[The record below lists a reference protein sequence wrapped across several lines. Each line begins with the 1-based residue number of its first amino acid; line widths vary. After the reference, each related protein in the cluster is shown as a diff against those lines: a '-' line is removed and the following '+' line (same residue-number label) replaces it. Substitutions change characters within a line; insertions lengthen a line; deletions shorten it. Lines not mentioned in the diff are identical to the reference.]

1 MSTSRLQ
8 HWILILAIFMA
19 TFVLPVSA
27 RAAYPDQP
35 IRIICG
41 YAAGSGADVIVRY
54 FAAKLE
60 RFAGQSIIVENRP
73 GAFGNIATQATVSAK
88 PDGYRIMLSGTATV
102 VGNLFLIKDIP
113 FDPIKDLQPVSSL
126 LRNGFI
132 LTTSPNG
139 KVNSVAELI
148 ASLKGKATA
157 KYGQSSG
164 NSLASAELFLAQAG
178 LTSQRVNYKSSAEM
192 VPDIASGEL
201 DFGMIDA
208 VFAIAQARQNRVKLL
223 AATPSTRVPGAPDV
237 LPMAEA
243 GLPGYAFAANWAAW
257 FPKGT
262 PPEIVKQ
269 MHDWLDQIVK
279 SRETKEF
286 LANNGADP
294 LPNTVE
300 GTQALIMSDY
310 DTWARV
316 AAAAKLEKQ

>member
-1 MSTSRLQ
+1 MSYSRLQ
-8 HWILILAIFMA
+8 RWILVSAIFAMTCA
-19 TFVLPVSA
+19 LPISA

-35 IRIICG
+35 IRMICG
-41 YAAGSGADVIVRY
+41 YVAGGGADIIVRY

-60 RFAGQSIIVENRP
+60 KLTGQTVIVENRP

-132 LTTSPNG
+132 LATSPTS
-139 KVNSVAELI
+139 KVNSVTELV

-164 NSLASAELFLAQAG
+164 NSLASAELFMAQTGIAA
-178 LTSQRVNYKSSAEM
+178 QRVNYKSSAEM
-192 VPDIASGEL
+192 VPDVVSGEL
-201 DFGMIDA
+201 DFAMIDA
-208 VFAIAQARQNRVKLL
+208 VFAIAQAKQNRVKLL
-223 AATPSTRVPGAPDV
+223 AATPSTRIPGAPDV
-237 LPMAEA
+237 PTMEQA
-243 GLPGYAFAANWAAW
+243 GVPGYAFAANWAAW

-269 MHDWLDQIVK
+269 MHDWLNQIVR
-279 SRETKEF
+279 SPETKEF

-300 GTQALIMSDY
+300 GTQAMIMSDY

-316 AAAAKLEKQ
+316 AAVAKLEKQ

>member
-1 MSTSRLQ
+1 MNRLQ
-8 HWILILAIFMA
+8 RWVLIFA
-19 TFVLPVSA
+19 TLMMTFALPMPA

-60 RFAGQSIIVENRP
+60 KLAGQSIIVENRP

-113 FDPIKDLQPVSSL
+113 FDPMKDLQPVSSL

-132 LTTSPNG
+132 LTTSPNS

-178 LTSQRVNYKSSAEM
+178 LAAQRVNYKSSAEM
-192 VPDIASGEL
+192 VPDIATGEL
-201 DFGMIDA
+201 DFAMIDA
-208 VFAIAQARQNRVKLL
+208 VFAIAQAKQNRVKLL
-223 AATPSTRVPGAPDV
+223 ASTPSTRVPGAPNV
-237 LPMAEA
+237 PTMAEA

-262 PPEIVKQ
+262 APEIVRQ
-269 MHDWLDQIVK
+269 MHSWLDQIVR
-279 SRETKEF
+279 SPETKEF

-294 LPNTVE
+294 LPNSVG
-300 GTQALIMSDY
+300 GTQSMIKSDY
-310 DTWARV
+310 DTWERV
-316 AAAAKLEKQ
+316 AAMAKLEKQ